1 MKKWLAVI
9 TTLALAITTF
19 AMSVPITAENDAG
32 AVNGN
37 SALGATATGASG
49 TVTQST
55 SYEWDNVNI
64 GGGGGFIVGIVYN
77 PTEEGLVYVRTDMGG
92 VYRRDKVT
100 QEWIPITDFA
110 YPNEWNLLGGE
121 SVATDPI
128 EPNRVYVAAGT
139 YTNSWTNLNGYILR
153 SDDYGETWKATE
165 MPFKFGGNMPGRG
178 VGERLMIDP
187 HDNSVLYFA
196 ARSEKGL
203 WKSTDYGVTWNEVEG
218 LPTLGPVAEEPGGT
232 NEYSNDPIGL
242 CWVTFDETS
251 SAMGE
256 PCNTIYVGAGD
267 KECPVM
273 VSYDAGKTFEPLEG
287 QPTADTFKK
296 LNPDTTLPIGIPHHG
311 VLSKNGYLY
320 ITYCDRGGPYQSED
334 GAVWKYDTNSGEWT
348 DITPYLSRNYQGWLN
363 DGAGGFEY
371 QYPNNCGFGGIDVY
385 SNGDT
390 DEIMVASMQSWWPD
404 NYIFRSIDG
413 GVTWNNSGY
422 FTSYPARDLNYTMD
436 ISAAP
441 WLTFGGELVGDQ
453 GGIFAQGD
461 TYTVPKLGWMIE
473 SLKINPFNRDEMMY
487 GTGATLYRTDNATVW
502 DTYTYNYDVFPVEVD
517 RSAGFMNIYSAAQG
531 IEECAVLDLITPPG
545 IGAQLVS
552 GVGDIGGFIH
562 KDVTESVLMTT
573 NPVLTSTTGLDY
585 AGMNPQMMVRVGN
598 GDEEQYTPVKHTIAT
613 TTDGGETW
621 SEPAQPAYSNIEGW
635 NMPQGGNVAISAE
648 GTSIVWSPDAQTV
661 AVHKNG
667 GWTAVDLPIGAVVVS
682 DKVNDN
688 IFYAS
693 ANGDFYKSVDGGA
706 TFEVMFTIGE
716 GTYKIEAVPGEEGHV
731 WIPVRYENNTDYEIQ
746 GLYYTLDGG
755 TSYEKIDGVECATVV
770 GFGKAKEGEDYL
782 AIYSALQINDIYG
795 VFRSD
800 DMGETWVKLTNDSQ
814 GYGSIN
820 YSITGLLEE
829 YGTVYVATN
838 GRGIQYGVLTEEDEQ
853 YIQIEDVMTKLKYL
867 TDGNAPVKPD
877 PKPDPTDPSVVLGD
891 ITEDKI
897 VNIADAAAMKEFLI
911 KGGTLSET
919 ATANADM
926 NEDGEVSVADFIA
939 IKKFLL
945 RR

>member
-1 MKKWLAVI
+1 MKKFLAML
-9 TTLALAITTF
+9 TTLALLITTF
-19 AMSVPITAENDAG
+19 AMTV
-32 AVNGN
+32 
-37 SALGATATGASG
+37 GATNANTDEATPGKG

-128 EPNRVYVAAGT
+128 EPNRVYIAAGT

-153 SDDYGETWKATE
+153 SDDYGETWQATE

-203 WKSTDYGVTWNEVEG
+203 WKSTDYGVTWNEIEG
-218 LPTLGPVAEEPGGT
+218 LPTLGPIAEEPGGT

-267 KECPVM
+267 PDCPVM
-273 VSYDAGKTFEPLEG
+273 VSYDAGNTFEPLEG

-296 LNPDTTLPIGIPHHG
+296 LNPESTLPIGIPHHG

-320 ITYCDRGGPYQSED
+320 ITYCDRGGPYQAED
-334 GAVWKYDTNSGEWT
+334 GAVWKYNTENGEWT
-348 DITPYLSRNYQGWLN
+348 DITPYLTRSYNSWQEN
-363 DGAGGFEY
+363 PDGTIGGYVYE
-371 QYPNNCGFGGIDVY
+371 YPNYFGFGGIDVY

-390 DEIMVASMQSWWPD
+390 DEIMVASLQSWWPD
-404 NYIFRSIDG
+404 NYIFRSADG
-413 GVTWNNSGY
+413 GETWNNSGY
-422 FTSYPARDLNYTMD
+422 FSSYPARDLNYTLD

-441 WLTFGGELVGDQ
+441 WLTFGGEVNADQ
-453 GGIFAQGD
+453 GGVVAQGD
-461 TYTVPKLGWMIE
+461 NPCPKIGWMIE

-502 DTYTYNYDVFPVEVD
+502 DTYTYNYDAYPVEVD

-545 IGAQLVS
+545 IGADLVS
-552 GVGDIGGFIH
+552 GVGDVGGFIH
-562 KDVTESVLMTT
+562 KDRTQSVLMCT

-585 AGMNPQMMVRVGN
+585 AGLDPKIMVRVGN

-613 TTDGGETW
+613 TEDGGETW

-635 NMPQGGNVAISAE
+635 NMPQGGNVAISAA
-648 GTSIVWSPDAQTV
+648 GTSIVWSPDGQTV
-661 AVHKNG
+661 AMHKDG
-667 GWTAVDLPIGAVVVS
+667 GWKATNLPIGAVVTS

-693 ANGDFYKSVDGGA
+693 ANGDFYKSVDGGL

-795 VFRSD
+795 VYRSD
-800 DMGETWVKLTNDSQ
+800 DMGETWIKLTNDYQ

-820 YSITGLLEE
+820 YAITGSLEE

-838 GRGIQYGVLTEEDEQ
+838 GRGIQYGILTDENEQ

-867 TDGNAPVKPD
+867 TNGETPVKPE
-877 PKPDPTDPSVVLGD
+877 PDFILGD
-891 ITEDKI
+891 ITNDKS
-897 VNIADAAAMKEFLI
+897 VNIIDVAAMKEYLI
-911 KGGTLSET
+911 KGGVLSEI
-919 ATANADM
+919 AVKNADM
-926 NEDGEVSVADFIA
+926 NKDDTIGIADLIA
-939 IKKFLL
+939 LKKFILGI
-945 RR
+945 